1 VDHYRERYQTHYRL
15 PLLLGLA
22 HAVSDGAAGWL
33 LGNLAHQMPLTQ
45 LGTLVLL
52 YNVLAF
58 GAQPLA
64 GLLADHWQRPRLAA
78 AAGLG
83 CMVAALVAAPFD
95 AWAAVVLAGTGS
107 ALFHVGGGGLAL
119 CVTPQQASG
128 PGLFAAPG
136 VIGLALGGAA
146 AMTGIPARLA
156 LAVTLLALAAV
167 VARQALPQ
175 LPYHSAER
183 PDAQHT
189 LETHDWIMMVL
200 LAAIALRS
208 AVWGAFQ
215 YVPDGQTSVLVGLAL
230 AAALGKIAGGFLADR
245 FGWRRWTM
253 AALLAAI
260 PLLALG
266 SRIPAWLYLGVALLQ
281 SATPAMVAML
291 AASMPRL
298 PATAAGLAFGLAIA
312 LGGLPALAGAAPF
325 LAAPPGLVVMVLLA
339 MGLVWFSARGLP
351 AIRYRRYNRP
361 YAATP
366 D

>member
-1 VDHYRERYQTHYRL
+1 MDRNWDRNWDRYRL
-15 PLLLGLA
+15 PLLLGLT

-33 LGNLAHQMPLTQ
+33 LGDLAHGMPLAQ
-45 LGTLVLL
+45 LGILVLI

-78 AAGLG
+78 ATGLG
-83 CMVAALVAAPFD
+83 CMVAALLAAPFD

-146 AMTGIPARLA
+146 AVAGVPARPALA
-156 LAVTLLALAAV
+156 LALLALAGI
-167 VARQALPQ
+167 VARHALPP
-175 LPYHSAER
+175 LPYAARQPE
-183 PDAQHT
+183 AQHT
-189 LETHDWIMMVL
+189 LETHDWIMMAL

-208 AVWGAFQ
+208 AVWSAFQ
-215 YVPDGQTSVLVGLAL
+215 YVQDGQTEVLVGLAL
-230 AAALGKIAGGFLADR
+230 AAALGKVAGGFLADR
-245 FGWRRWTM
+245 FGWRRWTL

-266 SRIPAWLYLGVALLQ
+266 SRTPAWLYLGVALLQ

-291 AASMPRL
+291 AASLPRL

-325 LAAPPGLVVMVLLA
+325 LAAPPGLILLILLA
-339 MGLVWFSARGLP
+339 VGLVWVNGRGLLP
-351 AIRYRRYNRP
+351 LPHKRYNRA
-361 YAATP
+361 YATTS

>member
-1 VDHYRERYQTHYRL
+1 VQRFRL

-22 HAVSDGAAGWL
+22 HALSDGAAGWL
-33 LGNLAHQMPLTQ
+33 LGNLAHTLPLAQ

-52 YNVLAF
+52 YNLLAF

-64 GLLADHWQRPRLAA
+64 GLLADRWQRPRLAA
-78 AAGLG
+78 ATGLA
-83 CMVAALVAAPFD
+83 CMIAALFAAPRD
-95 AWAAVVLAGTGS
+95 AWTAVVLAGIGS

-146 AMTGIPARLA
+146 AVTEVPARGFLA
-156 LAVTLLALAAV
+156 LALLALLAIFT
-167 VARQALPQ
+167 RQPLPE
-175 LPYHSAER
+175 LPYSR
-183 PDAQHT
+183 QSQPDAQHT
-189 LETHDWIMMVL
+189 LATHDWVMMVL

-208 AVWGAFQ
+208 AVWSAFQ
-215 YVPDGQTSVLVGLAL
+215 YVLDGQTGILLGLAV
-230 AAALGKIAGGFLADR
+230 AAAVGKLGGGFLADY
-245 FGWRRWTM
+245 FGWRRWTL

-266 SRIPAWLYLGVALLQ
+266 STTPAWLYLGVALLQ
-281 SATPAMVAML
+281 SATPAMVATL
-291 AASMPRL
+291 AAAMPRL
-298 PATAAGLAFGLAIA
+298 PATVAGLAFGLAIA

-325 LAAPPGLVVMVLLA
+325 LAAPPGIVALILLTV
-339 MGLVWFSARGLP
+339 GLVWFSGRGLP
-351 AIRYRRYNRP
+351 AIHDRQYNRP